1 MSGAF
6 GALARHRE
14 QVKVRASMAEVQRNL
29 DALPPVERVESTE
42 VRTPESDLEAL
53 RQTVHEVESSYKPE
67 ANTGFRVPRPLPA
80 RFREQI
86 ARLPADHPLRTGA
99 VKPYFDVMTGT
110 WKANMKAPAQ
120 AAKSEGGHFSSAM
133 FANTARRYDRERG
146 EGIR

>member
-6 GALARHRE
+6 KALAEHRE
-14 QVKVRASMAEVQRNL
+14 AVKVRASLAQVQKDLDSLPALRVEEVQ
-29 DALPPVERVESTE
+29 E
-42 VRTPESDLEAL
+42 VRTPQSDLEAL
-53 RQTVHEVESSYKPE
+53 RDAHEIESSYKPE
-67 ANTGFRVPRPLPA
+67 TDKGFRVARPLPA

-133 FANTARRYDRERG
+133 FANTAKRYARERG